1 MYAGTAAVIV
11 QSQHYSGSF
20 NCKFD
25 VFYYPLDAQDCKVL
39 VQLASVSKELV
50 SFASNKSN
58 VTVDQQADISTYIV
72 DRFVVK
78 ANEDDKYRES
88 RLQVFV
94 LLNFFCSVSLQS

>member
-1 MYAGTAAVIV
+1 MIV

-25 VFYYPLDAQDCKVL
+25 VFYYPLDAQDCTVL
-39 VQLASVSKELV
+39 IQLASVSKQLV
-50 SFASNKSN
+50 SFATNKSK
-58 VTVDQQADISTYIV
+58 VLVDQQADISTYIV

-78 ANEDDKYRES
+78 AIEDDKYRES

-94 LLNFFCSVSLQS
+94 LLNFSMFLFIFIWRS